1 MSARMSLGQMDRTCA
16 TEGHKRSMKVGLV
29 GEMKKLEQVMMMM
42 MSVTPPPPSL
52 AAVIIVCKS
61 LRAAHYM
68 NSENQPINCRL

>member
-42 MSVTPPPPSL
+42 MSVTPPPPPASL
-52 AAVIIVCKS
+52 LS
-61 LRAAHYM
+61 LSSVNRFV
-68 NSENQPINCRL
+68 QLIT